1 MRFISI
7 AAGRIIICLLRVTQ
21 KVRSLSQLAENQIR
35 VYSIEFRPD
44 ALSVSLSALFFAAGK
59 MPQAMVARTMLDSQK
74 GAIPLIKKQ
83 QTPLENNLRASTH
96 NASAKKNSAVVS
108 ARQHAITRSDLIKNA
123 LLAATQEARFPRQLC
138 EKAAG
143 SMETEM

>member
-1 MRFISI
+1 
-7 AAGRIIICLLRVTQ
+7 
-21 KVRSLSQLAENQIR
+21 
-35 VYSIEFRPD
+35 
-44 ALSVSLSALFFAAGK
+44 

-96 NASAKKNSAVVS
+96 NASAKNTAVLS

-123 LLAATQEARFPRQLC
+123 LLAATQEAPFPRQLC